1 MGGGGAP
8 LRRARARGPPVA
20 SLDVTTTGSPT
31 TGSGGEAVV
40 VEDLV
45 IRYGELTAVDGVS
58 FAARAGQV
66 TTVLGPNGAGK
77 TSTVEHLEG
86 YRPAAGGWTRV
97 LGLDPIADHRRL
109 SHRVGVM
116 LQDGGIP
123 TAIRPS
129 ELLAQY
135 AGFFERPL
143 DPAELLERVGLSH
156 RAGTAFRR
164 LSGGEQRRLSLALAI
179 IGRPEVVFLD
189 EPTAG
194 IDLEGRDAVR
204 EVVASLS
211 EDGVAVVMTTHDLD
225 EAERCSDHVVIID
238 RGTVV
243 AAGSPAELVR
253 PSDSD
258 HILFG
263 APDELPVDDLAAHL
277 GVGVRRVSRGEFRVE
292 TDPSPANVASVTA
305 WLAERDLPLQDL
317 RAGRQRLDDVFRR
330 LTAHDRGPDAGEPGG
345 TAARRRGRGRRR

>member
-1 MGGGGAP
+1 
-8 LRRARARGPPVA
+8 
-20 SLDVTTTGSPT
+20 
-31 TGSGGEAVV
+31 V

-45 IRYGELTAVDGVS
+45 IRYGELTAVDDVS

-86 YRPAAGGWTRV
+86 YRPAAGGRTRV

-135 AGFFERPL
+135 AGFFERPV
-143 DPAELLERVGLSH
+143 DAAELLERVGLSH
-156 RAGTAFRR
+156 RSGTAFRR

-211 EDGVAVVMTTHDLD
+211 ADGVAVVMTTHDLD

-238 RGTVV
+238 RGAVV

-263 APDELPVDDLAAHL
+263 APDELPVDDMAAHL
-277 GVGVRRVSRGEFRVE
+277 GVPVRRVSRGEFRVE
-292 TDPSPANVASVTA
+292 TDPSPANVAAVTA
-305 WLAERDLPLQDL
+305 WLAERELPLQDL

-330 LTAHDRGPDAGEPGG
+330 LTAHDRTDRGAVAGEQGGPD
-345 TAARRRGRGRRR
+345 ARRRGRGRRR

>member
-1 MGGGGAP
+1 M
-8 LRRARARGPPVA
+8 
-20 SLDVTTTGSPT
+20 VTTGTPT
-31 TGSGGEAVV
+31 TNPSSEAVF
-40 VEDLV
+40 VEGLV
-45 IRYGELTAVDGVS
+45 IRYGETTAVDGVS
-58 FAARAGQV
+58 FTARAGAV

-86 YRPAAGGWTRV
+86 YRPSAGGRSRV
-97 LGLDPIADHRRL
+97 LGLDPISDHRRL

-123 TAIRPS
+123 TAIRPA

-135 AGFFERPL
+135 AGFFDRPL
-143 DPAELLERVGLSH
+143 DPADLLERVGLSH

-204 EVVASLS
+204 EVVASLRA
-211 EDGVAVVMTTHDLD
+211 DGVAVVMTTHDLD
-225 EAERCSDHVVIID
+225 EAERGSDHVVIID
-238 RGTVV
+238 RGAVV

-253 PSDSD
+253 PADSD

-263 APDELPVDDLAAHL
+263 APVDLPVDELAGSL
-277 GVGVRRVSRGEFRVE
+277 GVPVSRVSRGEYRVDAE
-292 TDPSPANVASVTA
+292 PSPANVAAVTA

-330 LTAHDRGPDAGEPGG
+330 LTSHDGTGGG
-345 TAARRRGRGRRR
+345 TGGSKGGTEVPVSGRRRTRRRRRGSRR

>member
-1 MGGGGAP
+1 MTSGEPSASAAG
-8 LRRARARGPPVA
+8 RGP
-20 SLDVTTTGSPT
+20 D
-31 TGSGGEAVV
+31 EAVV
-40 VEDLV
+40 VQGLV
-45 IRYGELTAVDGVS
+45 IRYGSTVAVDGVS
-58 FAARAGQV
+58 FTARSGAV

-86 YRPAAGGWTRV
+86 YRPSAGGRTRV

-109 SHRVGVM
+109 TARVGVM

-123 TAIRPS
+123 TAIRPG
-129 ELLAQY
+129 ELLRQY

-143 DPAELLERVGLSH
+143 DPAELLTRVGLGH

-204 EVVASLS
+204 EVVAQLRD
-211 EDGVAVVMTTHDLD
+211 DGVCVVMTTHDLD
-225 EAERCSDHVVIID
+225 EAERTSDHVVIID
-238 RGTVV
+238 RGRVV
-243 AAGSPAELVR
+243 AAGAPAELVR
-253 PSDSD
+253 PTDVD

-263 APDELPVDDLAAHL
+263 APAGLPTDELGVHL
-277 GVGVRRVSRGEFRVE
+277 GAEVTEVTRGEYRVAMA
-292 TDPSPANVASVTA
+292 PSPANVAAVTS
-305 WLAERDLPLQDL
+305 WLAARDLPLEDL

-330 LTAHDRGPDAGEPGG
+330 LTTHDEP
-345 TAARRRGRGRRR
+345 AAEIPADRRRGRGRRTGR